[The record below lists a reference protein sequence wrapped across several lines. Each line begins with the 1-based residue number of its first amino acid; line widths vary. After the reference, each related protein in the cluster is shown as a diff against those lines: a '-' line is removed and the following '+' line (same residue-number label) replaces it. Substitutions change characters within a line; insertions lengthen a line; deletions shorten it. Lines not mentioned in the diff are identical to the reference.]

1 MKVNKFILAGVAVL
15 GLGMTACNNDDVPS
29 VGNPTEGNTFVG
41 MYISTM
47 KDVMTKAVNDNQ
59 GDYAGRKEESTL
71 ESLRLISPGTPRD
84 WTLGSADEENKFWAT
99 ATTGTYTVA
108 PWKATSGSQAM
119 ALLFNRGTLE
129 PGIATATNYVYGST
143 ATAVTDIKT
152 LATDNKFVMTSKAEQ
167 KTIQDNISE
176 ETVKTGT
183 GEAQN
188 VFSFDMERVVSQ
200 GMVAKGADLDAT
212 TADGKGSVDLDNL
225 TYAAINGAAKTYLFR
240 NHAGD
245 RTITEGNGLYKD
257 FTSAIDDYTDF
268 SDAQNPNGTAKEHL
282 IRLGNLLPEET
293 PTVDKLGMYAAKAVA
308 ADATEA
314 KKVAGIYFLENSVK
328 KEALTPD
335 NKNFGYY
342 RLPYAKVYTTYTPNE
357 VLHWD
362 QDQNKLISKP
372 GKKGDTFYRGEEDG
386 LIYASKEAA
395 KKSQLNP
402 NQKAYTYKDG
412 KCAYRALWNRQTAAD
427 GKTVVNADA
436 RRNNTYLL
444 TITAFQGLGMPWD
457 PSDPKDPYLP
467 KPDPDP
473 TEPTN
478 PENPDIEKEETYMR
492 VEAKVLQWN
501 LVSRDVVLE

>member
-47 KDVMTKAVNDNQ
+47 KDVMTKAVNDSQ
-59 GDYAGRKEESTL
+59 GDYAGRNEESTL
-71 ESLRLISPGTPRD
+71 ESLRLISPGLPRD

-108 PWKATSGSQAM
+108 PWKANSGSQAM

-293 PTVDKLGMYAAKAVA
+293 PTADKLGMYVAKKVA
-308 ADATEA
+308 ANATEA

-357 VLHWD
+357 VLH
-362 QDQNKLISKP
+362 
-372 GKKGDTFYRGEEDG
+372 
-386 LIYASKEAA
+386 
-395 KKSQLNP
+395 
-402 NQKAYTYKDG
+402 
-412 KCAYRALWNRQTAAD
+412 
-427 GKTVVNADA
+427 
-436 RRNNTYLL
+436 
-444 TITAFQGLGMPWD
+444 
-457 PSDPKDPYLP
+457 
-467 KPDPDP
+467 
-473 TEPTN
+473 
-478 PENPDIEKEETYMR
+478 
-492 VEAKVLQWN
+492 
-501 LVSRDVVLE
+501 